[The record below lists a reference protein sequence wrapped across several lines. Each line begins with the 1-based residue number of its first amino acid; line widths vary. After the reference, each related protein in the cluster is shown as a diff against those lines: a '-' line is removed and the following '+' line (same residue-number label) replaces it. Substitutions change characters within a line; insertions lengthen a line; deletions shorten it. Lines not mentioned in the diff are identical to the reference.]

1 MEIKIFDV
9 SHGFCAYL
17 IADNRNVMLFDC
29 GHNERT
35 GFRPSLYLPR
45 SGCRAIEKLII
56 TNYDEDH
63 ISDLCNLLNALP
75 IEVLYCNR
83 SITVEQL
90 RQLKLENGPLTAN
103 MGKLISTITR
113 YSNTDFMPP
122 DFSGI
127 EHKTF
132 NCTYPSF
139 TDTNNLSIVSFIH
152 YDGRGIVFPG
162 DIEKKGW
169 EELLKQEQF
178 KDNLRRT
185 TFFVASHHGRENG
198 YCEEVFEYCKP
209 SIIIISDKEVVHETQ
224 KNCYAKH
231 ASGIPWN
238 GGPERRYVLTTRS
251 DGMITITKTLGQD
264 ANIHIGG

>member
-1 MEIKIFDV
+1 MKIQIFDV

-17 IADNRNVMLFDC
+17 TADNGNVKLFDC

-35 GFRPSLYLPR
+35 GFSPSSYLRWPCC
-45 SGCRAIEKLII
+45 SAIEELII

-63 ISDLCNLLNALP
+63 ISDLCNLLNVLP
-75 IEVLYCNR
+75 VKTLRCNI
-83 SITVEQL
+83 SITMEQL

-103 MGKLISTITR
+103 MEKLISTIR
-113 YSNTDFMPP
+113 NSNTDFIPP

-127 EHKTF
+127 EHEAL

-139 TDTNNLSIVSFIH
+139 TDTNNLSVVSFIH
-152 YDGRGIVFPG
+152 YDGVGIIFPG
-162 DIEKKGW
+162 DVEKKGW
-169 EELLKQEQF
+169 KELLKLERF

-185 TFFVASHHGRENG
+185 NFFVVSHHGRENG

-209 SIIIISDKEVVHETQ
+209 EIIIISDKEIVHETQ

-231 ASGIPWN
+231 ATGIPWN
-238 GGPERRYVLTTRS
+238 GGHERRYVLTTRS
-251 DGMITITKTLGQD
+251 DGMITITKTLGQN
-264 ANIHIGG
+264 ANIRIG

>member
-9 SHGFCAYL
+9 THGFCAYL

-35 GFRPSLYLPR
+35 GFKPSLYLPR
-45 SGCRAIEKLII
+45 SGCFAIENLII

-63 ISDLCNLLNALP
+63 ISDLCNLLNVLP
-75 IEVLYCNR
+75 IKTLYRNL
-83 SITVEQL
+83 SITPEQL
-90 RQLKLENGPLTAN
+90 QQLKLENGPLTAN
-103 MGKLISTITR
+103 MEKLISLMTV
-113 YSNTDFMPP
+113 YSNTDVIPH

-127 EHKTF
+127 EHNTF
-132 NCTYPSF
+132 YCTYPSF
-139 TDTNNLSIVSFIH
+139 ADTNNLSLVSFIH

-162 DIEKKGW
+162 DIEKRGW
-169 EELLKQEQF
+169 ETLLKKEQF

-185 TFFVASHHGRENG
+185 NFFVASHHGRENG

-209 SIIIISDKEVVHETQ
+209 GIIIISDKEVVHETQ

-231 ASGIPWN
+231 ASGIPCN

-251 DGMITITKTLGQD
+251 DGMITITKTLGQN
-264 ANIHIGG
+264 ANIRI

>member
-1 MEIKIFDV
+1 MEIQIFDV

-17 IADNRNVMLFDC
+17 IADNGNVMLFDC

-45 SGCRAIEKLII
+45 SGCSTIENLII

-63 ISDLCNLLNALP
+63 ISDLCDLLNALSVK
-75 IEVLYCNR
+75 ILLCNR
-83 SITVEQL
+83 SITAEQL

-103 MGKLISTITR
+103 MEKLISMRTR
-113 YSNTDFMPP
+113 YSNTDFIPP

-127 EHKTF
+127 EHKVF
-132 NCTYPSF
+132 FCTYPLFKDS
-139 TDTNNLSIVSFIH
+139 NNLSLVSFIH
-152 YDGRGIVFPG
+152 YDGVGIVFPG

-185 TFFVASHHGRENG
+185 HFFVASHHGRYNG

-209 SIIIISDKEVVHETQ
+209 EIVIISDKEVVHETQ

-238 GGPERRYVLTTRS
+238 GGYERRYVLTTRS
-251 DGMITITKTLGQD
+251 DGMITVTKILGQN
-264 ANIHIGG
+264 ANIRIEG